1 MTMTSTETGSM
12 VGTFLL
18 LRRAIG
24 WIGTLLPIVV
34 IVGEAAFSSG
44 PT

>member
-18 LRRAIG
+18 LRKAIG
-24 WIGTLLPIVV
+24 WIGPCCR
-34 IVGEAAFSSG
+34 SW
-44 PT
+44 